1 MYDIINIGDVFMN
14 YILNL
19 NNRAFKAIINKT
31 KKVEIRTFTG
41 NTDYSKMNKDDIII
55 FKNDE
60 DEKIACKISEINYYK
75 NIEELLMLEGTRYT
89 TSSTNDYE
97 AAINNI
103 NQLNGYKNAIKKYG
117 VYAIHIE
124 YLYSENNVWLELLNR
139 AKEVQ
144 NPRTVS
150 DSIDAG
156 GVAAAILSSNG
167 NIYTGVCIDTACS
180 IGMCAERNA
189 LSTMITN
196 GENQIDKVV
205 CIGSKGNIMLPCGV
219 CREFM
224 MQLSKENRNAEI
236 LLDFEKKET
245 ITLDKLLPNWWN

>member
-1 MYDIINIGDVFMN
+1 MKYN
-14 YILNL
+14 LNL
-19 NNRAFKAIINKT
+19 NERAFRAIINKT
-31 KKVEIRTFTG
+31 KRVEIRTITG
-41 NTDYSKMNKDDIII
+41 NTDYSKMKKDDIII
-55 FKNDE
+55 FKNDK
-60 DEKIACKISEINYYK
+60 DEKIACKIIEINHYK
-75 NIEELLMLEGTRYT
+75 NVEELLMLEGIRYT

-97 AAINNI
+97 EAIINI
-103 NQLNGYKNAIKKYG
+103 NKLNGYTDAIKIHG

-124 YLYSENNVWLELLNR
+124 YLYNENHIWSELLDK
-139 AKEVQ
+139 AKKVQ

-150 DSIDAG
+150 DRIEAG

-196 GENQIDKVV
+196 GESQIEKVV

-224 MQLSKENRNAEI
+224 MQLNKENKNAEI
-236 LLDFEKKET
+236 LLDFEKEDT
-245 ITLDKLLPNWWN
+245 IILDKLLPNWWN

>member
-1 MYDIINIGDVFMN
+1 MICNSVWTI
-14 YILNL
+14 
-19 NNRAFKAIINKT
+19 AT
-31 KKVEIRTFTG
+31 KRIEIRTNTG
-41 NTDYSKMNKDDIII
+41 NVDYSKLIKNDIIV
-55 FKNDE
+55 FKNE
-60 DEKIACKISEINYYK
+60 NGGKIVWKIIEVNHYK
-75 NIEELLMLEGTRYT
+75 NVEELIMLEGTRYT
-89 TSSTNDYE
+89 TSSTNVYE
-97 AAINNI
+97 EAVNNI
-103 NQLNGYKNAIKKYG
+103 NKLNGYKEAIKNYG

-124 YLYSENNVWLELLNR
+124 YLYSEDNIWKELLNK

-144 NPRTVS
+144 NPRDVS

-196 GENQIDKVV
+196 GESQIEKVV

-224 MQLSKENRNAEI
+224 MQLDKNNRNAEI
-236 LLDFEKKET
+236 LLDFEKSNI

>member
-1 MYDIINIGDVFMN
+1 MK

-19 NNRAFKAIINKT
+19 NNRAFDAIINKT
-31 KKVEIRTFTG
+31 KRVEIRTITG
-41 NTDYSKMNKDDIII
+41 KTDYSKMIKDDIIV
-55 FKNDE
+55 FKNND
-60 DEKIACKISEINYYK
+60 DEKIVCKISEINYYK
-75 NIEELLMLEGTRYT
+75 TVEELLMLEGTKYT
-89 TSSTNDYE
+89 TSSTNDYNE
-97 AAINNI
+97 AINNI
-103 NQLNGYKNAIKKYG
+103 NKINGYKNAIKKYG

-124 YLYSENNVWLELLNR
+124 YLYSENNVWLELLNK

-144 NPRTVS
+144 NPKTLS
-150 DSIDAG
+150 DSVDAG
-156 GVAAAILSSNG
+156 GVAAAVLSSSG

-196 GENQIDKVV
+196 GESKIDKIV

-224 MQLSKENRNAEI
+224 MQLSKENKKAEI
-236 LLDFEKKET
+236 LLDLEKKET

>member
-1 MYDIINIGDVFMN
+1 MKYN
-14 YILNL
+14 LNL
-19 NNRAFKAIINKT
+19 NERAFNAIINKT
-31 KKVEIRTFTG
+31 KRIEIRTITG
-41 NTDYSKMNKDDIII
+41 NTDYSKMTKDDIIE
-55 FKNDE
+55 FKNE
-60 DEKIACKISEINYYK
+60 NNEKIVCKILEVNHYK
-75 NIEELLMLEGTRYT
+75 TVEELVMLEGTRYT
-89 TSSTNDYE
+89 TSSTNEYE
-97 AAINNI
+97 EAVNNI
-103 NQLNGYKNAIKKYG
+103 NKLNGYKEAVKKYG

-124 YLYSENNVWLELLNR
+124 YLYCENNIWKELLNK

-144 NPRTVS
+144 NPRNVS

-156 GVAAAILSSNG
+156 GVAAAILSSKG

-196 GENQIDKVV
+196 GESQIEKVV
-205 CIGSKGNIMLPCGV
+205 CIGPKGNIMLPCGV

-224 MQLSKENRNAEI
+224 MQLNKENGNAEI
-236 LLDFEKKET
+236 LSDYEKLDI

>member
-1 MYDIINIGDVFMN
+1 MKYN
-14 YILNL
+14 LNL
-19 NNRAFKAIINKT
+19 NERAFKAIINKT
-31 KKVEIRTFTG
+31 KRIEIRTITG
-41 NTDYSKMNKDDIII
+41 NTDYSKMIKDDIIV
-55 FKNDE
+55 FKNE
-60 DEKIACKISEINYYK
+60 NDEKIVCKILEINHYK
-75 NIEELLMLEGTRYT
+75 TVEKLIMLEGTRYT
-89 TSSTNDYE
+89 TSSTNEYE
-97 AAINNI
+97 EAVNNI
-103 NQLNGYKNAIKKYG
+103 NKLNGYKEAIKKYG

-124 YLYSENNVWLELLNR
+124 YLYSEHNIWEELLNK

-196 GENQIDKVV
+196 GESQIEKVV

-224 MQLSKENRNAEI
+224 MQLDKKNRNAEI
-236 LLDFEKKET
+236 LSNFEKLET
-245 ITLDKLLPNWWN
+245 ITLEKLLPNWWN

>member
-1 MYDIINIGDVFMN
+1 MKYN
-14 YILNL
+14 LNL
-19 NNRAFKAIINKT
+19 NERAFRAIINKT
-31 KKVEIRTFTG
+31 KRVEIRTITG

-60 DEKIACKISEINYYK
+60 LDEKIACKIIEINHYK
-75 NIEELLMLEGTRYT
+75 NVEELLMLEGTRYT

-97 AAINNI
+97 EAIINI
-103 NQLNGYKNAIKKYG
+103 NKLNGYPDAIKIHG
-117 VYAIHIE
+117 LYAIHIE
-124 YLYSENNVWLELLNR
+124 YLYNENHIWSELLDK
-139 AKEVQ
+139 AKKVQ
-144 NPRTVS
+144 NPRKVS
-150 DSIDAG
+150 DSIEAG

-196 GENQIDKVV
+196 GENQIEKVV

-224 MQLSKENRNAEI
+224 MQLNKENKNAEI
-236 LLDFEKKET
+236 LLDFEKEDT
-245 ITLDKLLPNWWN
+245 IILDKLLPNWWN

>member
-1 MYDIINIGDVFMN
+1 MKYN
-14 YILNL
+14 LNL
-19 NNRAFKAIINKT
+19 NERAFNAIVNKT
-31 KKVEIRTFTG
+31 KRIEIRTNTG
-41 NTDYSKMNKDDIII
+41 NTDYSKMNKGDLIV
-55 FKNDE
+55 FKNE
-60 DEKIACKISEINYYK
+60 KNEKIACKIIEINHYK
-75 NIEELLMLEGTRYT
+75 AIEELIMLEGTRYT

-97 AAINNI
+97 ESIKSINS
-103 NQLNGYKNAIKKYG
+103 LNGYQDAIKKYG

-124 YLYSENNVWLELLNR
+124 FLYSEDNIWLELLNK

-144 NPRTVS
+144 NSRSVS
-150 DSIDAG
+150 DNIDAG

-196 GENQIDKVV
+196 GESKIDKVV
-205 CIGSKGNIMLPCGV
+205 CIGSKENIMLPCGV

-224 MQLSKENRNAEI
+224 MQLDKENKNAKI
-236 LLDFEKKET
+236 LSDFEKLEI

>member
-1 MYDIINIGDVFMN
+1 MKYN
-14 YILNL
+14 LNL
-19 NNRAFKAIINKT
+19 NERAFNAIINKT
-31 KKVEIRTFTG
+31 KRIEIRTITG
-41 NTDYSKMNKDDIII
+41 NTDYSKMTKDDIIE
-55 FKNDE
+55 FKNE
-60 DEKIACKISEINYYK
+60 NNEKIVCKILEVNHYK
-75 NIEELLMLEGTRYT
+75 TVEELVMLEGTRYT
-89 TSSTNDYE
+89 TSSTNEYE
-97 AAINNI
+97 EAVNNI
-103 NQLNGYKNAIKKYG
+103 NKLNGYKEAVKKYG
-117 VYAIHIE
+117 VYAVHIE
-124 YLYSENNVWLELLNR
+124 YLYCENNIWKELLNK

-144 NPRTVS
+144 NPRNVS

-156 GVAAAILSSNG
+156 GVAAAILSSKG

-196 GENQIDKVV
+196 GESQIEKVV

-224 MQLSKENRNAEI
+224 MQLNKENGNAEI
-236 LLDFEKKET
+236 LSDYEKLDI

>member
-1 MYDIINIGDVFMN
+1 MKYN
-14 YILNL
+14 LNL
-19 NNRAFKAIINKT
+19 NERAFNAIINKT
-31 KKVEIRTFTG
+31 KRIEIRTITG
-41 NTDYSKMNKDDIII
+41 NTDYSKMTKDDIIE
-55 FKNDE
+55 FKNE
-60 DEKIACKISEINYYK
+60 NNEKIVCKILEVNHYK
-75 NIEELLMLEGTRYT
+75 TVEELVMLEGTRYT
-89 TSSTNDYE
+89 TSSTNEYE
-97 AAINNI
+97 EAVNNI
-103 NQLNGYKNAIKKYG
+103 NKLNGYKEAVKKYG
-117 VYAIHIE
+117 VYAVHIE
-124 YLYSENNVWLELLNR
+124 YLYCENNIWKELLNK

-144 NPRTVS
+144 NQRNVS

-156 GVAAAILSSNG
+156 GVAAAILSSKG

-196 GENQIDKVV
+196 GESQIEKVV

-224 MQLSKENRNAEI
+224 MQLNKENGNAEI
-236 LLDFEKKET
+236 LSDYEKLDI